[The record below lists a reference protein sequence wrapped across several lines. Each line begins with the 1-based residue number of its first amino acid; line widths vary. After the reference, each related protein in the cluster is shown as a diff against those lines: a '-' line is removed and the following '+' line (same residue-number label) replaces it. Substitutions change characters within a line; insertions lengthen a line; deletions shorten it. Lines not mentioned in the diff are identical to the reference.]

1 MMIDYA
7 SAEWTAAQ
15 QAIDTACNNV
25 GLPSFN
31 VQNPLLSPGSS
42 NAKQRKLAHGLRPAI
57 VYLSPATV
65 ASDAL
70 QDGRDRT
77 VCVNATPGC
86 TKACLNLAGRGVQ
99 RGVRAAR
106 LGKTILFLNYRRLY
120 MLKLRAE
127 VARHVR
133 LAERDNVL
141 AVFRHNGT
149 SDKPLEDMAP
159 DIYTNYPKSLQ
170 ALDYTKSL
178 DRMYGFLNG
187 RTVAGRPWPTNYHL
201 CFSRSESTPNST
213 VIDLLARG
221 GTVAV
226 VFRHRLP
233 ATWLGYPVADATK
246 HDWRWRDAPGT
257 IQGLIALGP
266 AIKDTSGF
274 VVDVP
279 KVTPQV
285 TDGYRYYLPSFVGA
299 SATGRIR

>member
-1 MMIDYA
+1 MIDYT

-15 QAIDTACNNV
+15 QAIDKASAAS

-31 VQNPLLSPGSS
+31 VQNPLLSAGSS
-42 NAKQRKLAHGLRPAI
+42 NAKQRKLSQGLRPAI
-57 VYLSPATV
+57 VYMAPATV

-77 VCVNATPGC
+77 VCVNASPGC
-86 TKACLNLAGRGVQ
+86 MLGCLHLAGRGVQ

-106 LGKTILFLNYRRLY
+106 LGKTILFLNFRRLY
-120 MLKLRAE
+120 MLKLRSE

-133 LAERDNVL
+133 LAEHDNVL

-149 SDKPLEDMAP
+149 SDTPIEDMAP
-159 DIYTNYPKSLQ
+159 DIYTNNPKSLQ

-178 DRMYGFLNG
+178 ERMHGFLNG
-187 RTVAGRPWPTNYHL
+187 RTVAGRPWPHNYHL
-201 CFSRSESTPNST
+201 CFSRSELTPDST
-213 VIDLLARG
+213 VTDLLSRG

-266 AIKDTSGF
+266 AIKDTTGF

-279 KVTPQV
+279 IVTPQV